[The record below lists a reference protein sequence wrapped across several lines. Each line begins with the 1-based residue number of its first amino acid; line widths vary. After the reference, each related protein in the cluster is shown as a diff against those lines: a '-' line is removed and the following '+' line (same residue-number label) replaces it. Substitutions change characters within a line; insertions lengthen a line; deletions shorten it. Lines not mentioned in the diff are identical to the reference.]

1 MKKHNKTKD
10 EENNQ
15 NVEIQSNKE
24 AKTTKKKIRKKRH
37 LGLKIFIFILIILG
51 IVGGVFAKKVHDLDG
66 NWIAALLGHNKDTL
80 QNLDKLYVLA
90 MGESTGMSDTM
101 IVCSY
106 DPKTQQASMLSIP
119 RDTFIGDSKSNAKTS
134 DKINSLYNNGR
145 NPEKTL
151 EAVNELTGLNI
162 QNYIL
167 IDTEALVQLV
177 DIIGG
182 VEFNVPIDM
191 KYDDNGQDLHIDLKA
206 GYQKLNGD
214 QVEQLVRF
222 RHNKDGSTYSYEY
235 GMEDFGR
242 MKTQREVI
250 IAVLKQTIQ
259 LKNVKEI
266 GNILN
271 IAEQYVQTNMKFG
284 SLKDYIP
291 YAINM
296 NTGDIKAEQ
305 LPGIP
310 KYLNGI
316 SFFLADEEETQEM
329 VDELFNGITTS
340 ENENDAVSE
349 GNNVE

>member
-1 MKKHNKTKD
+1 MKKNNKTKD

-15 NVEIQSNKE
+15 EVEIQNNE
-24 AKTTKKKIRKKRH
+24 DAKIGKKKAKKKRH
-37 LGLKIFIFILIILG
+37 IGLKIFIFILILLG
-51 IVGGVFAKKVHDLDG
+51 IAGGIFAKKVHDLDG
-66 NWIAALLGHNKDTL
+66 NWIAALFGHNKDTL

-151 EAVNELTGLNI
+151 QAVNELTGLNI

-167 IDTEALVQLV
+167 IDTDALVELV

-191 KYDDNGQDLHIDLKA
+191 KYDDNGQDLHIDLKK

-259 LKNVKEI
+259 FKNVKEI
-266 GNILN
+266 GNILD
-271 IAEQYVQTNMKFG
+271 IAKQYVQTNMNFS

-296 NTGDIKAEQ
+296 NTENIKAEQ
-305 LPGIP
+305 LPGTA

-316 SFFLADEEETQEM
+316 SFFLADEEEIQEM
-329 VDELFNGITTS
+329 VDELFNGVTTS

>member
-1 MKKHNKTKD
+1 MKKQNKTK
-10 EENNQ
+10 EKVNNLEVDIEKNV
-15 NVEIQSNKE
+15 NVE
-24 AKTTKKKIRKKRH
+24 TGKKKAKKKRH
-37 LGLKIFIFILIILG
+37 IGLKIFIFILILLG
-51 IVGGVFAKKVHDLDG
+51 IAGGLFAKRVHDLDG
-66 NWIAALLGHNKDTL
+66 NWMAALLGHDKDTL

-106 DPKTQQASMLSIP
+106 DPKTGEASMLSIP
-119 RDTFIGDSKSNAKTS
+119 RDTFIGDSKSNARTS

-162 QNYIL
+162 QKYIL
-167 IDTEALVQLV
+167 IDTEALVELV

-191 KYDDNGQDLHIDLKA
+191 KYDDKGQDLHIDLKA

-250 IAVLKQTIQ
+250 MTVVKQTVQ

-266 GNILN
+266 GNILDL
-271 IAEQYVQTNMKFG
+271 AEKYVDTNLDFKL
-284 SLKDYIP
+284 LKDYIP
-291 YAINM
+291 YAINI
-296 NTGDIKAEQ
+296 NADNIKSEQ

-316 SFFLADEEETQEM
+316 SFFLADEEETKEI
-329 VDELFNGITTS
+329 VDELFNGVTVNE
-340 ENENDAVSE
+340 ENGTEETNTVQQ
-349 GNNVE
+349 